1 MVLENTNSSIMFKL
15 WSIFCHRRHVI
26 ALILASFLF
35 LCVLVL
41 FQRLNAELAK
51 SAFAPER
58 SSTPNIPAPVTQHR
72 PESTKQRRSTNSPTT
87 STEPS
92 LSSSSTSQSS
102 TALNVVEVVEPSS
115 FLVQNETFDCITA
128 RLVAMAF
135 PICVY
140 AADTDIWVSSILV
153 RGGYFESEEVI
164 RLMHLLQL
172 DRRLQFV
179 DIGAN
184 IGVHSLPIAR
194 LCEVL
199 AVEPN
204 SRSMARL
211 AKAVVLGTVSSN
223 ITLVHN
229 AISNV
234 RTTLNMGVEWNNQG
248 HAFLINGTECK
259 STETGQPCTTSSQT
273 TTILLDDLLPLMR
286 STAALLKVDVE
297 SHEINV
303 FTESSAGQFF
313 EQIDVPLVFMEWVF
327 HRHRS
332 PEIVQRLLE
341 FFYSRNYVVFDTHN
355 FRLQM
360 PYRNWPDNILFKKS
374 SYTTPF

>member
-1 MVLENTNSSIMFKL
+1 MVLENTSSSITFKL
-15 WSIFCHRRHVI
+15 WSVCCHRRYVI
-26 ALILASFLF
+26 TLILASLLF

-41 FQRLNAELAK
+41 FQRLNAELAM
-51 SAFAPER
+51 SALAPEW
-58 SSTPNIPAPVTQHR
+58 SSTPNIPAPVTQDR
-72 PESTKQRRSTNSPTT
+72 PEATEQPRSTNLPSS
-87 STEPS
+87 STGPS

-102 TALNVVEVVEPSS
+102 SALNVVEVVEPSS
-115 FLVQNETFDCITA
+115 FRVQNETFDCITA
-128 RLVAMAF
+128 RLIDMTF

-140 AADTDIWVSSILV
+140 AADTDIWVSSMLV
-153 RGGYFESEEVI
+153 RGGYFEREEVSWF
-164 RLMHLLQL
+164 MHQLQL
-172 DRRLQFV
+172 DQRLQFV

-184 IGVHSLPIAR
+184 IGVYSLPIAR
-194 LCEVL
+194 LTQVL

-204 SRSMARL
+204 SRSLARL

-234 RTTLNMGVEWNNQG
+234 RTTVNMGVEWNNQG
-248 HAFLINGTECK
+248 HTFLINGTECK
-259 STETGQPCTTSSQT
+259 STDKEQPCRTSSQT
-273 TTILLDDLLPLMR
+273 TTVLLDDLLPLMR

-313 EQIDVPLVFMEWVF
+313 EQIDVPLVLMEWVF
-327 HRHRS
+327 HRNRS

-341 FFYSRNYVVFDTHN
+341 FFWSRNYVAFDIRN

-374 SYTTPF
+374 SHITPF